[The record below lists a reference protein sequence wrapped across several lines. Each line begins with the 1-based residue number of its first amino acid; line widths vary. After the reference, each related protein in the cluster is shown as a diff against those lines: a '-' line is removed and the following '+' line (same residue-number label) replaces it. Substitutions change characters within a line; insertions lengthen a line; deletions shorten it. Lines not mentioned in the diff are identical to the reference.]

1 MIDLPVI
8 KAFTHEGRAFTV
20 GETIT
25 VTPITAAALHH
36 RGLVSLTR
44 GYRVAAVA
52 AAPVQTPKRRR
63 NAYRRR
69 DLTAETP

>member
-1 MIDLPVI
+1 MVEVPVI

-25 VTPITAAALHH
+25 VSPIEAAALHR
-36 RGLVSLTR
+36 RGVVSLTR
-44 GYRVAAVA
+44 GYETKVVEPAV
-52 AAPVQTPKRRR
+52 TPTRRR
-63 NAYRRR
+63 RATYRRR